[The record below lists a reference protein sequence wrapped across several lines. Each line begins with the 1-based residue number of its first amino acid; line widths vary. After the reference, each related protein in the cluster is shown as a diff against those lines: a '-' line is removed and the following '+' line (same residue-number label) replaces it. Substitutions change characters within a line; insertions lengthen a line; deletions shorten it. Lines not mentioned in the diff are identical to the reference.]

1 MSQEY
6 WDACLIRS
14 WHNDSRILDAIN
26 AWESLAKANF
36 TNAELKRKPEGFP
49 YKLRTRIFIGDF
61 FPKISDMLWD
71 GKNNLEVFHQLKK
84 YDKEQRI
91 ANQVNKEI
99 INTRRNA
106 AKIQSIGLTL
116 AFNAVANQIK
126 TPKTKRARKL

>member
-1 MSQEY
+1 
-6 WDACLIRS
+6 
-14 WHNDSRILDAIN
+14 
-26 AWESLAKANF
+26 
-36 TNAELKRKPEGFP
+36 
-49 YKLRTRIFIGDF
+49 
-61 FPKISDMLWD
+61 MLWD